1 MSVFAAIIG
10 LIICVGGAYFFWEAA
25 RKNKQK
31 KFTVPTILFA
41 ALAVLFI
48 IYLILT
54 AILLYGS
61 STR

>member
-10 LIICVGGAYFFWEAA
+10 LIICIGGTYFFWEAA

-31 KFTVPTILFA
+31 KFTVPIIIFSV
-41 ALAVLFI
+41 LAVLFM

-54 AILLYGS
+54 VILLYDS
-61 STR
+61 SIR